1 MICKKN
7 VCWLYL
13 FLFLSIGIPSFSQ
26 SQWTYDFNN
35 GLNPIESGGIS
46 LKMLGQP
53 GQYVKEKI
61 PGTEDLF
68 RTTYRFETNSGLQ
81 FNNTEAKGFLNKS
94 FTVEIYFKLDTLG
107 SWKRVLDFKN
117 RKSDYGCYIYD
128 GKLNFYDFAIS
139 EKAPIRRNQYLHYVY
154 SRDFET
160 KTIKMYINGL
170 LKLEFKDPGT
180 EGVLDQ
186 DQVLNLFQDDLIANH
201 EASAGSVALIRIYDR
216 VMTPV
221 FIRRSFQSINKAKPP
236 VEVAEKEPVEEI
248 KQEAIKEEAKAP
260 SNLVSVSGR
269 VYDGRNL
276 KPVQDASVSVRQSK
290 DDLLVTQTKTIDGL
304 YVVEL
309 KPYESY
315 KISVDAVGFQSK
327 SMPVKTSGKSQEV
340 KSLFNLS
347 PESYESPIVTIY
359 FPQSLE
365 EMEGDAKTKLD
376 SMVSYFNVRKD
387 LRILLKGHTDNM
399 GDFDKNIALSRQRV
413 ETVKNY
419 LVERGIPADRIE
431 GTGYGP
437 ARPNAQN
444 QTETQKQRNR
454 RVEVWAEP
462 IKR

>member
-7 VCWLYL
+7 AHWLYL
-13 FLFLSIGIPSFSQ
+13 FVFLTTGIPSFSQ
-26 SQWTYDFNN
+26 NQWTYDFNN
-35 GLNPIESGGIS
+35 GLNSIESGGIP
-46 LKMLGQP
+46 LKILGQP

-61 PGTEDLF
+61 PGSEDLF
-68 RTTYRFETNSGLQ
+68 RTTYRFEKNSGLQ

-117 RKSDYGCYIYD
+117 RKSDFGSYIYD

-154 SRDFET
+154 TRDFET

-170 LKLEFKDPGT
+170 SKLEFKDPGT

-221 FIRRSFQSINKAKPP
+221 FIRRSFQSINKTASRK
-236 VEVAEKEPVEEI
+236 EEKEKVVAEEI
-248 KQEAIKEEAKAP
+248 KEVVQEEP
-260 SNLVSVSGR
+260 QRVSNLVKVSGR

-276 KPVQDASVSVRQSK
+276 KPVQDAKVSVRQARNDS
-290 DDLLVTQTKTIDGL
+290 LVTQTKTIDGL
-304 YVVEL
+304 YIVEL

-315 KISVDAVGFQSK
+315 KISVDAIGFQSK
-327 SMPVKTSGKSQEV
+327 SIPVKTSGKSQEV

-347 PESYESPIVTIY
+347 AESYDSPVATIL

-365 EMEGDAKTKLD
+365 VMEGDAKTKLD
-376 SMVSYFNVRKD
+376 SMVSYFNSRQD
-387 LRILLKGHTDNM
+387 LKILLKGHTDNM
-399 GDFDKNIALSRQRV
+399 GNFEKNIELSRQRV
-413 ETVKNY
+413 EVVKSY
-419 LVERGIPADRIE
+419 LIERGIPNERIE
-431 GTGYGP
+431 GIGYGS
-437 ARPNAQN
+437 ARPNSLN
-444 QTETQKQRNR
+444 QTEAQKQRNR